1 MLTLAPRDEA
11 KEQESIS
18 VFAGHK
24 EPLKA
29 GENRWTPE
37 VPLTLKNK
45 APLAAAQNNVVRQRS
60 TVHREEPLSLR

>member
-1 MLTLAPRDEA
+1 MLALAPQDEA

-29 GENRWTPE
+29 
-37 VPLTLKNK
+37 
-45 APLAAAQNNVVRQRS
+45 VRR
-60 TVHREEPLSLR
+60 VEP